1 MKKKIIYLSIIL
13 VLVISVLTLS
23 CIYKSKDNKYKKE
36 YNTISKGMAIMIKE
50 EGATDYVQSNSKDI
64 PKGNYVLNEA
74 KTYCENNGKVT
85 NYDSAT
91 GKISLNFVGSD
102 RCYLYFDYKKETI
115 KLGSTELVVNS
126 ETPDFNQI
134 ATTNEGL
141 FKAQDD
147 LGTSYYFRGAVDNN
161 WVKFGKDS
169 SGKDIYWRIIRI
181 NGDGSIRMI
190 YTGTTAPTES
200 TKVVMTG
207 TGTQIG
213 TSAFNSSTDKAEYVG
228 YMYQLG
234 QQHGNKNST
243 SSAIKTTIDNWY
255 KTTTLETDL
264 KTKSLV
270 VDQIFCNDRTASTS
284 NVTYST
290 TNYTTL
296 TSWNS
301 TETDYKYGAYGRLDD
316 FNSNRTPILTC
327 PTASDKFTVN
337 TSNGNGALT
346 YPVGL
351 ITADEIAM
359 AGGVK
364 ESANSSYYLYTNQH
378 YWSGT
383 PESFYSGGDAF
394 EYSVYPSGANNG
406 YTVYYIRYG
415 ARPVISLS
423 SKAKLTGDGT
433 WNNVFEVEKKG
444 YETILANNTVNE
456 TTPDFSKVTTASEKG
471 LYAADDDYT
480 ATTGMKSYYFRG
492 AVDNNWVKFGKD
504 ISNKDIYWRIIRI
517 NGDGSI
523 RMIYTGTTDPSTDSS
538 VTGSNGVYMTGT
550 GTQITVD
557 STNTFD
563 FNSSKKAEYVGYQYI
578 EGQQHGYGECNGT
591 SASCTVNGNT
601 VYNSTIKKTIDKWYV
616 GTTLEKDAATKALV
630 SQDQI
635 FCNDRSASTSAVVY
649 SSTNYTTLTSWNSTG
664 TYYYYGAYGRLNK
677 SKSPILT
684 CPTANDKFTSK
695 KSSIGNKALTYP
707 VGLITAD
714 EVAMA
719 GGVYGTSNNSYY
731 LYTNQHYWSGTSAR
745 FSSSDA
751 SAIGFYVGPSGTVA
765 AGYVGFSSGAR
776 PVVSLSSK
784 VKLSGNGTYNDVYT
798 VS

>member
-1 MKKKIIYLSIIL
+1 MKKKIIYLSFIL
-13 VLVISVLTLS
+13 VLVISLITLS
-23 CIYKSKDNKYKKE
+23 SIYKSKDNKYNKH
-36 YNTISKGMAIMIKE
+36 NTISKDMAIMIKE
-50 EGATDYVQSNSKDI
+50 EGATDYVRSNSKDI
-64 PKGNYVLNEA
+64 PKGNYVLNEE
-74 KTYCENNGKVT
+74 KTHCENNGKVT
-85 NYDSAT
+85 NYNNSSGT
-91 GKISLNFVGSD
+91 ISINFIGSD
-102 RCYLYFDYKKETI
+102 KCYLYFDYKKETI
-115 KLGSTELVVNS
+115 KLGSAVLEVNS
-126 ETPDFNQI
+126 ETPDFSKV

-296 TSWNS
+296 PSWNS
-301 TETDYKYGAYGRLDD
+301 TGTQYYYGARGRLDK
-316 FNSNRTPILTC
+316 SKSPVLTC

-351 ITADEIAM
+351 ITADE
-359 AGGVK
+359 
-364 ESANSSYYLYTNQH
+364 
-378 YWSGT
+378 
-383 PESFYSGGDAF
+383 
-394 EYSVYPSGANNG
+394 
-406 YTVYYIRYG
+406 
-415 ARPVISLS
+415 
-423 SKAKLTGDGT
+423 
-433 WNNVFEVEKKG
+433 
-444 YETILANNTVNE
+444 
-456 TTPDFSKVTTASEKG
+456 
-471 LYAADDDYT
+471 
-480 ATTGMKSYYFRG
+480 
-492 AVDNNWVKFGKD
+492 
-504 ISNKDIYWRIIRI
+504 
-517 NGDGSI
+517 
-523 RMIYTGTTDPSTDSS
+523 
-538 VTGSNGVYMTGT
+538 
-550 GTQITVD
+550 
-557 STNTFD
+557 
-563 FNSSKKAEYVGYQYI
+563 
-578 EGQQHGYGECNGT
+578 
-591 SASCTVNGNT
+591 
-601 VYNSTIKKTIDKWYV
+601 
-616 GTTLEKDAATKALV
+616 
-630 SQDQI
+630 
-635 FCNDRSASTSAVVY
+635 
-649 SSTNYTTLTSWNSTG
+649 
-664 TYYYYGAYGRLNK
+664 
-677 SKSPILT
+677 
-684 CPTANDKFTSK
+684 
-695 KSSIGNKALTYP
+695 
-707 VGLITAD
+707 
-714 EVAMA
+714 VAMA
-719 GGVYGTSNNSYY
+719 GGVYETYDSSYY
-731 LYTNQHYWSGTSAR
+731 LYTKQYYWLGSPNYFDSRGYTGEFDVDQSGVLD
-745 FSSSDA
+745 FN
-751 SAIGFYVGPSGTVA
+751 IVGNGF
-765 AGYVGFSSGAR
+765 GAR